1 MTTSVS
7 ELMIETGQK
16 ARAASRRMAAASTAD
31 KNNALLRL
39 AELLEDKKEDIFAA
53 NKQDLVRAKKN
64 GLKESFVD
72 RLRVTEKVLRL
83 MAEGARQTAA
93 LPDPVGEISE
103 MRRRPSGIQVGRMR
117 VPLGVLGII
126 YESRPN
132 VTVDAACLAVKSGN
146 ACILRGGKEAHFTNA
161 ALTDLIR
168 RVLKDCGLPE
178 DAVISILD
186 PDRQIVNR
194 LLTLREYVDLVIPR
208 GGAGLI
214 RFVVDTSTV
223 PVIETGSGVCHTYV
237 DADADLEKAVPIIV
251 NAKVQRPSVC
261 NAMETLLIHRAV
273 AEKFIPRLFPVL
285 AEKQVELRGDD
296 RVRTIWPSAVPAEEA
311 DWSTEYSALILSVKI
326 VDSLEEAI
334 DHIRRF
340 STGHSECI
348 ISENK
353 ESIRT
358 FMNAVD
364 AACVYAN
371 ASTRFTDGFEFGFGA
386 EIGIS
391 TQKLHV
397 RGPVGL
403 APLVTYKYKI
413 FGNGQIRG

>member
-1 MTTSVS
+1 MN
-7 ELMIETGQK
+7 E
-16 ARAASRRMAAASTAD
+16 
-31 KNNALLRL
+31 
-39 AELLEDKKEDIFAA
+39 F
-53 NKQDLVRAKKN
+53 DLIGIGRRAKKAAARLAVLN
-64 GLKESFVD
+64 SD
-72 RLRVTEKVLRL
+72 RKNSLLHAFQQALLANEDALLEANARDIELAKARHLSSAMTERL
-83 MAEGARQTAA
+83 TLTPKRIRDMAEGVAQLMD
-93 LPDPVGEISE
+93 LPDPCGETLS
-103 MRRRPSGIQVGRMR
+103 RRVLENGLEIIQTT
-117 VPLGVLGII
+117 VPFGVIAMI

-132 VTVDAACLAVKSGN
+132 VTVDAAALCLKSGN